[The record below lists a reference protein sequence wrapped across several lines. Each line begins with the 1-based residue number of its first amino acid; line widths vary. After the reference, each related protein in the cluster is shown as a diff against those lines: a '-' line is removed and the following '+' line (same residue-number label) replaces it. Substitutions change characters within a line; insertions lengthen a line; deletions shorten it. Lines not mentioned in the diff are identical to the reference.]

1 MPSYQRIKNVSD
13 WTATCPA
20 NTGAWRSSM
29 LKGRKAELLDLD
41 ENLGDISRCYIINV
55 DSPKDKAMRKNTD
68 VDNSD
73 PKNYIRLRV

>member
-1 MPSYQRIKNVSD
+1 
-13 WTATCPA
+13 
-20 NTGAWRSSM
+20 M